1 MSSIRLFGIRHH
13 GAGSSRRLVEALN
26 QYNPDVLAIE
36 LPAESGQLL
45 THIQNPAVIAPIAFL
60 YYNTNYPDQSMY
72 LPLAAF
78 SPEYQ
83 AIQYATQQH
92 IPCIPIDLPAS
103 VSLVSSNFK
112 NDPEADLTK
121 YQKKI
126 TRDPIA
132 FLARQAGY
140 SDSERWW
147 ETHFEQWTDHE
158 KLFDFIQE
166 FMTELRH
173 QSYGLDDEENLIR
186 EQYMRQ
192 GLRKLLKKKYKRIAV
207 VCGAWHGPVL
217 TQEFIEKQSGE
228 ELKKLQSCP
237 MDCCIIP
244 WSYKNMSLNNGYSA
258 GIVSPIWHEA
268 LFKNPK
274 MAASSF
280 LVHAIHQMRHEGAEI
295 SPAAAIEAERL
306 ANMLA
311 LIREIPYP
319 GIDELLESCLTVFNI
334 GNSSS
339 LDSIKEKI
347 LCGSIQG
354 TVDLG
359 DESLPFIRIF
369 KSILKRLRLNR
380 FWKEDG
386 PSILE
391 LDLRKDK
398 QLEIS
403 RFLNYTQLFHLNWA
417 HEKALETQAL
427 GNFHEHWQ
435 FAWQADMEITLVRI
449 ALYGNTLKEAARKFI
464 GRELEKNIP
473 WFRLADHLV
482 HALKADIPEILPVL
496 SNKIESIIISHTDVL
511 QLSTLIRPLLAGL
524 EYGSIHQMDTQF
536 IKKVLDQLLPKLVIN
551 LPDAIKFI
559 DNERSLKMLEVIP
572 VIQLFFDK
580 FKQHEFADLWREQR
594 LLMVHDVL
602 THPRLQGKLWN
613 VLLERQEIPWTQFVD
628 FMKFQF
634 SQSSDIPKSALW
646 FEGFLHN
653 QTVFYL
659 MHPEILQCL
668 DDWIQ
673 SLEETYFNTYLPL
686 MRRVFESIGVSE
698 KRRIL
703 SQLKH
708 HSNTKELEHSVKIK
722 LDPKRQKLLENL
734 LEKVLEVS
742 N

>member
-1 MSSIRLFGIRHH
+1 MSSIKLFGIRHH
-13 GAGSSRRLVEALN
+13 GAGSSRRLLEALK
-26 QYNPDVLAIE
+26 QYQPDVLAIE
-36 LPAESGQLL
+36 LPAESSPLISQIQL
-45 THIQNPAVIAPIAFL
+45 PAVKAPIAFL
-60 YYNTNYPDQSMY
+60 YYNTNHPDQSIY
-72 LPLAAF
+72 LPLASF

-83 AIQYATQQH
+83 AIQFATRQQ
-92 IPCIPIDLPAS
+92 IPCVPIDLPAG

-121 YQKKI
+121 YQKRI

-132 FLARQAGY
+132 FLAKQAGY
-140 SDSERWW
+140 TDSERWW

-158 KLFDFIQE
+158 KLFDLIQD
-166 FMTELRH
+166 FMAELRH
-173 QSYGLDDEENLIR
+173 QSIGLDDEETLVR

-192 GLRKLLKKKYKRIAV
+192 CLRKLLKKKYKRIAV

-217 TQEFIEKQSGE
+217 TQEFIEKQTND
-228 ELKKLQSCP
+228 ELKQLQSHQIA
-237 MDCCIIP
+237 CCIIP

-274 MAASSF
+274 MAASNF
-280 LVHAIHQMRHEGAEI
+280 LVHAMHQMRNEGAEM
-295 SPAAAIEAERL
+295 SPASAIEAERL

-311 LIREIPYP
+311 LMREIPFP

-334 GNSSS
+334 GNSES
-339 LDSIKEKI
+339 LELLREKL

-354 TVDLG
+354 SVDLG

-369 KSILKRLRLNR
+369 KSLLKRLRLNR
-380 FWKEDG
+380 FWVDDG
-386 PSILE
+386 PQILE
-391 LDLRKDK
+391 LDLRKEK
-398 QLEIS
+398 HLEIS

-417 HEKALETQAL
+417 REKALETQAL

-435 FAWQADMEITLVRI
+435 FEWKADMEITLVRI

-464 GRELEKNIP
+464 GIELEKNIP
-473 WFRLADHLV
+473 WFRLADYLV
-482 HALKADIPEILPVL
+482 HALKADFPEILPLL
-496 SNKIESIIISHTDVL
+496 SHKIESIIISHTDVL
-511 QLSTLIRPLLAGL
+511 QLSSLIRPLLSGL
-524 EYGSIHQMDTQF
+524 EYGSIHKMDTLF
-536 IKKVLDQLLPKLVIN
+536 IKNVLDKLLPKLLIN
-551 LPDAIKFI
+551 LPDAVKFI
-559 DNERSLKMLEVIP
+559 DDERSLKMLEVLP

-580 FKQHEFADLWREQR
+580 FKQHEYADLWKEQR
-594 LLMVHDVL
+594 LIMVHDAL
-602 THPRLQGKLWN
+602 THPRLQGKLWYIM
-613 VLLERQEIPWTQFVD
+613 LERQEIPWDKFID

-659 MHPEILQCL
+659 MHPEILECL

-673 SLEETYFNTYLPL
+673 SLDELHFNSYLPL
-686 MRRVFESIGVSE
+686 MRRVFESVAVSE

-703 SQLKH
+703 NQLKQKTI
-708 HSNTKELEHSVKIK
+708 SLESGVGFKIK
-722 LDPKRQKLLENL
+722 LDAKRQKLLEGL
-734 LEKVLEVS
+734 LAKI
-742 N
+742 